1 MKMTIQESLHRIGQ
15 IARRETRRIT
25 SQPVYLFGMIVAPLI
40 CLVFFLSLMHEGLPT
55 NLPVA
60 VVDMDNSATSRTLI
74 RQLDAFEQT
83 KVVMLSHSFTEAR
96 QEMQKGSVYGIFYI
110 PEDFAKDAT
119 SGKQPKLSY
128 YTNNTYLIAAS
139 LLFRDMKTISVLAN
153 GSVGLQTGT
162 AKGKTEAEIMGQL
175 QPIVIDTHA
184 IGNPWLNYS
193 VYLNNTILPGVLQ
206 LMIFLITVFSIGT
219 ELKYGTARKWM
230 AMGKNSLVISL
241 LGKILPQTVVFTIV
255 GFLFMAV
262 LYGFSAFP
270 LHSGWLPML
279 MAIFLLVIASQAMG
293 IFMIGVLPTL
303 RLGLSFA
310 SLFGMI
316 SFSIVG
322 FSYPIL
328 AMDPVLQALARLFPL
343 RHYFLIYVDQALN
356 GRDLFYTWSEYVW
369 LLGFLILPF
378 LVGRN
383 LKKALLY
390 FKYIP

>member
-96 QEMQKGSVYGIFYI
+96 QEMQKGNVYGIFYI

-230 AMGKNSLVISL
+230 AMGKNSLVVSL

-270 LHSGWLPML
+270 LHSGCRCWW
-279 MAIFLLVIASQAMG
+279 
-293 IFMIGVLPTL
+293 
-303 RLGLSFA
+303 R
-310 SLFGMI
+310 
-316 SFSIVG
+316 
-322 FSYPIL
+322 FSY
-328 AMDPVLQALARLFPL
+328 
-343 RHYFLIYVDQALN
+343 
-356 GRDLFYTWSEYVW
+356 WSSRRRRWV
-369 LLGFLILPF
+369 FS
-378 LVGRN
+378 
-383 LKKALLY
+383 
-390 FKYIP
+390 

>member
-15 IARRETRRIT
+15 IARRETRRMT

-40 CLVFFLSLMHEGLPT
+40 CLVFFLSLMREGLPT

-96 QEMQKGSVYGIFYI
+96 QEMQKGNVYGIFYI
-110 PEDFAKDAT
+110 PEDFAKEAT

-139 LLFRDMKTISVLAN
+139 LLFRDMKTVSVLAN
-153 GSVGLQTGT
+153 GSVGLQLGT

-219 ELKYGTARKWM
+219 ELKNGTARKWM
-230 AMGKNSLVISL
+230 AMGKNSLVVSL
-241 LGKILPQTVVFTIV
+241 LGKLLPQTFVFTLV

-270 LHSGWLPML
+270 LTKYATAPPSAVTASAMYQPRMQKLCFAPLSSNTNSPLKRSDRSFHCSSGMSTR
-279 MAIFLLVIASQAMG
+279 MACGSSC
-293 IFMIGVLPTL
+293 T
-303 RLGLSFA
+303 
-310 SLFGMI
+310 
-316 SFSIVG
+316 
-322 FSYPIL
+322 
-328 AMDPVLQALARLFPL
+328 
-343 RHYFLIYVDQALN
+343 
-356 GRDLFYTWSEYVW
+356 
-369 LLGFLILPF
+369 
-378 LVGRN
+378 
-383 LKKALLY
+383 
-390 FKYIP
+390 